1 MSSETMNS
9 PVMYIS
15 NWKSNIKFI
24 INNYRTM
31 NEQIIILAAGKG
43 SRMKS
48 ELPKVMHEVGG
59 KPMVQR
65 VIDSCSK
72 ITDDLI
78 LVYSDHIKEFVP
90 LLEGCK
96 LAEQKSQLGTAH
108 AVDAASEYMR
118 DDKNIGVIYGDNP
131 LITDDIISKLFAFM
145 NQRKASVVTL
155 AFEYDKEN
163 QYGRIVVDQNGNFV
177 KIVEAK
183 FASDEELKITICNSG
198 IMVFAPGILQK
209 YLPQCLKPDSNNPEK
224 ELYLTDIIEVC
235 FEAGEKVD
243 YYIPDDSE
251 NVIGVNTKDELDYA
265 NNLVSKKEAN
275 LS

>member
-1 MSSETMNS
+1 
-9 PVMYIS
+9 
-15 NWKSNIKFI
+15 
-24 INNYRTM
+24 M

-48 ELPKVMHEVGG
+48 ELPKVMHKVGG
-59 KPMVQR
+59 TPMIQR
-65 VIDSCSK
+65 VISSCSK

-78 LVYSDHIKEFVP
+78 LVYSDHIKEFLP
-90 LLEGCK
+90 LLNGCK

-108 AVDAASEYMR
+108 AVDAAR
-118 DDKNIGVIYGDNP
+118 DHMSDNKNIGVIYGDNP

-145 NQRKASVVTL
+145 TEREAAVVTL

-163 QYGRIVVDQNGNFV
+163 QYGRIIVDQDGNFV

-183 FASDEELKITICNSG
+183 FASDDELKINICNSG
-198 IMVFAPGILQK
+198 IMVFAPSILQK
-209 YLPQCLKPDSNNPEK
+209 YLPQCLKQDDDNPEK

-235 FEAGEKVD
+235 SNAGEKVD

-251 NVIGVNTKDELDYA
+251 RVLGVNTQDELKNA
-265 NNLVSKKEAN
+265 NILAVQE
-275 LS
+275 